1 MFRRRRF
8 RYERRPPWDRP
19 GFDARAWT
27 GRRRVLVPGRVLNP
41 RLQRELRRANH
52 LLAVGDHANAGQI
65 FLALGEQ
72 ARDRGFIYPAP
83 MLFMQAAH
91 AFLLGESVELSTQ
104 NARIALEMLAGQER
118 WRALDFE
125 GQHYVDELEN
135 AGQKEEAGN
144 LREWLKENLKGRPA
158 KETDV
163 AAGKEKTLPEK
174 CPYCGA
180 SLSLEQINAGG
191 GQAAECVYCGSV
203 VTPRDHD

>member
-19 GFDARAWT
+19 GFDARAWK
-27 GRRRVLVPGRVLNP
+27 GRGPLLPGRVLNP

-52 LLAVGDHANAGQI
+52 LLAVGDHANAAQI
-65 FLALGEQ
+65 FVALGEQ

-91 AFLLGESVELSTQ
+91 AFLLGDAFDLSIQ

-125 GQHYVDELEN
+125 GQRYMQELDS
-135 AGQKEEAGN
+135 AGQKEEAQK
-144 LREWLKENLKGRPA
+144 LRGELKENLKAQPA
-158 KETDV
+158 GETAV
-163 AAGKEKTLPEK
+163 EAEKEKSLSEK

-203 VTPRDHD
+203 ITPRDHD